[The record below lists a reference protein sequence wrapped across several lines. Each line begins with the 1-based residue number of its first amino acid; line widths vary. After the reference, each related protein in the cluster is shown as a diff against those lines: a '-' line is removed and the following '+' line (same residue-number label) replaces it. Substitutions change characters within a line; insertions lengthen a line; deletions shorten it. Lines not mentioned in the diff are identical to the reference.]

1 MSISFTR
8 IPDASFSILPS
19 PVPAEKPLKAEN
31 LEFYSKAAL
40 AQAPAQAANVALL
53 EEIPS
58 PHPINAWITHRYVI
72 GYQINGYPMKM
83 AVTFLT
89 FPEGAQIMLVTKA
102 TDKLYDDAI
111 ARSDTLLRSWNTVSK
126 RGQVPSGS

>member
-1 MSISFTR
+1 MLGLRT
-8 IPDASFSILPS
+8 
-19 PVPAEKPLKAEN
+19 
-31 LEFYSKAAL
+31 
-40 AQAPAQAANVALL
+40 
-53 EEIPS
+53 
-58 PHPINAWITHRYVI
+58 
-72 GYQINGYPMKM
+72 GYQINGYPMNM